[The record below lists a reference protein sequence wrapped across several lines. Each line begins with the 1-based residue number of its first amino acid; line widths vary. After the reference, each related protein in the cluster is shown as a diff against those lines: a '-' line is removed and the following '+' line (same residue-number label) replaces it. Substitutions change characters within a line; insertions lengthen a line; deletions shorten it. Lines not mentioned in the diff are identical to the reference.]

1 MAVVPAEQTCRV
13 AVVVVTVAVAVAVVG
28 RTARDNSSEHIP
40 HTTSRTD
47 LQSGSRDQSL

>member
-13 AVVVVTVAVAVAVVG
+13 AVVVTVAVAVAVVG